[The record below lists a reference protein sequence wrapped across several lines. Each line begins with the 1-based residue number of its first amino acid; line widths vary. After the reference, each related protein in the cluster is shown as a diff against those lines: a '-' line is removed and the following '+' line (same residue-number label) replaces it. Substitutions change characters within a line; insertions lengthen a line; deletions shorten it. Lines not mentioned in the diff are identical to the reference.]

1 MALVRS
7 RNIRHLYQSLQTR
20 EILSLSG
27 SSRSYYFNSDEKV
40 VGFQNH
46 SFSTSSLCKD
56 HGSFPWGKSSAGSLN
71 STMAAD
77 YLSALMNGNRLMST
91 QVKAPPQ
98 AQQMGAMQ
106 ISMTSPGFVY
116 EPYEPRKKIPFWR
129 RWFTRDGW
137 RRTKDDI
144 KIEMRS
150 AYAIAKLRKS
160 GYSKKDFYLE
170 AVQLYK
176 EINTLMANGDKTP
189 LRKAVTEKMYSALK
203 NEIKNRQSM
212 WSTVYWELVEPVV
225 KIRTLRARLI
235 AIDRNDLNKVFV
247 QLTLE
252 FLAKHKFEACDSK
265 GAVVAGDKSKEVLVR
280 DIWVFEKSMFHHG
293 AYWRLCGRIKP

>member
-1 MALVRS
+1 MALARS
-7 RNIRHLYQSLQTR
+7 RNIRYLYHSLQTR
-20 EILSLSG
+20 EISSLFG
-27 SSRSYYFNSDEKV
+27 SSKNYYFNPDEKV
-40 VGFQNH
+40 VGFQNQR
-46 SFSTSSLCKD
+46 FSTSSSCKD
-56 HGSFPWGKSSAGSLN
+56 HGSFPLVKSSAGSLN

-77 YLSALMNGNRLMST
+77 YLSTLMNGNRLMST

-98 AQQMGAMQ
+98 ARQMGAMQ

-116 EPYEPRKKIPFWR
+116 EPYEPRTKIPFWR

-150 AYAIAKLRKS
+150 AYAITKLRKS
-160 GYSKKDFYLE
+160 GYSKKEFYQE

-203 NEIKNRQSM
+203 NEIKTRQSM
-212 WSTVYWELVEPVV
+212 WSSVYWELVEPVV

-280 DIWVFEKSMFHHG
+280 DIWVFEKSMFHQG

>member
-1 MALVRS
+1 MALARS
-7 RNIRHLYQSLQTR
+7 RNIRYLYHSLQTR
-20 EILSLSG
+20 EISSLFG
-27 SSRSYYFNSDEKV
+27 SSKNYYFNPDEKV
-40 VGFQNH
+40 VGFQNQR
-46 SFSTSSLCKD
+46 FSIISSCKD
-56 HGSFPWGKSSAGSLN
+56 YGSFPLVKSSAGSLN

-77 YLSALMNGNRLMST
+77 YLSTLMNGNRLMST

-98 AQQMGAMQ
+98 ARQMGAMQ

-116 EPYEPRKKIPFWR
+116 EPYEPRTKIPFWR

-160 GYSKKDFYLE
+160 GYSKKEFYQE

-203 NEIKNRQSM
+203 NEIKTRQSM
-212 WSTVYWELVEPVV
+212 WSSVYWELVEPVV

-235 AIDRNDLNKVFV
+235 AIYRNDLNKVFV

-280 DIWVFEKSMFHHG
+280 DIWVFEKSMFHQG

>member
-1 MALVRS
+1 MALARS
-7 RNIRHLYQSLQTR
+7 RNVRYLFQSLHTR
-20 EILSLSG
+20 EISSLFG
-27 SSRSYYFNSDEKV
+27 SSRNHYFNPDEKV
-40 VGFQNH
+40 VGFQNQ
-46 SFSTSSLCKD
+46 SFSTGSSWKD
-56 HGSFPWGKSSAGSLN
+56 HGSLHWVKSSAGSLN

-77 YLSALMNGNRLMST
+77 HLSTFSNGNRLMST
-91 QVKAPPQ
+91 TVKAPPQ
-98 AQQMGAMQ
+98 ARQMGAMQ
-106 ISMTSPGFVY
+106 ISMTSPGLIY
-116 EPYEPRKKIPFWR
+116 EPYEPRQKVPFWR

-137 RRTKDDI
+137 RRTKEDI
-144 KIEMRS
+144 KIEMRT

-160 GYSKKDFYLE
+160 GYSKKEFYQE

-176 EINTLMANGDKTP
+176 EINTLMANGDKTT

-203 NEIKNRQSM
+203 NEIKTRQSM
-212 WSTVYWELVEPVV
+212 WSSVYWELVEPVT

-280 DIWVFEKSMFHHG
+280 DIWVFEKSMFHQG

>member
-1 MALVRS
+1 MALARS
-7 RNIRHLYQSLQTR
+7 RNIRYLYHSLQTR
-20 EILSLSG
+20 EISSLFG
-27 SSRSYYFNSDEKV
+27 SSKNYYFNPDEKV
-40 VGFQNH
+40 VGFQNQR
-46 SFSTSSLCKD
+46 FSTISSFKD
-56 HGSFPWGKSSAGSLN
+56 YGSFPLVKSSAGSLN

-77 YLSALMNGNRLMST
+77 YLSTLMNGNRLMST

-98 AQQMGAMQ
+98 ARQMGAMQ

-116 EPYEPRKKIPFWR
+116 EPYEPRTKIPFWR

-160 GYSKKDFYLE
+160 GYSKKEFYQE

-203 NEIKNRQSM
+203 NEIKTRQSM
-212 WSTVYWELVEPVV
+212 WSSVYWELVEPVV

-280 DIWVFEKSMFHHG
+280 DIWVFEKSMFHQG

>member
-1 MALVRS
+1 MALARS
-7 RNIRHLYQSLQTR
+7 RNIRYLYHSLQTR
-20 EILSLSG
+20 EISSLFG
-27 SSRSYYFNSDEKV
+27 SSKNYYFNPDEK
-40 VGFQNH
+40 GFQNQR
-46 SFSTSSLCKD
+46 FSIISSCKD
-56 HGSFPWGKSSAGSLN
+56 YGSFPLVKSSAGSLN

-77 YLSALMNGNRLMST
+77 YLSTLMNGNRLMST

-98 AQQMGAMQ
+98 ARQMGAMQ

-116 EPYEPRKKIPFWR
+116 EPYEPRTKIPFWR

-160 GYSKKDFYLE
+160 GYSKKEFYQE

-203 NEIKNRQSM
+203 NEIKTRQSM
-212 WSTVYWELVEPVV
+212 WSSVYWELVEPVV

-280 DIWVFEKSMFHHG
+280 DIWVFEKSMFHQG